1 MEHGG
6 EDTGI
11 WAGGEEMSP
20 VGGML
25 AVGKVG
31 GTEVAVTAETGSGG
45 RKAWG

>member
-11 WAGGEEMSP
+11 WVGGEGTSP
-20 VGGML
+20 VEGML
-25 AVGKVG
+25 AIVKVR
-31 GTEVAVTAETGSGG
+31 GTEVAVTGQTGKGG